1 MGEAEGR
8 RLPDWKVLWE
18 DHEGPVP
25 ARWAAEHATRFLAAT
40 VAVGTV
46 DQAML
51 AGLQV
56 KHAHLRGSALSRS
69 LLVIDE
75 VHASDAY
82 MTEVLAHLLKGHLAA
97 GGYAMLMSATL
108 GSRARVRWTGEPQP
122 DFKAACA
129 TPYPAVWVEEEAPR
143 AATAR
148 RSKEVSLQTVATMDP
163 AETAKLAVSA
173 AKRGARVLVVRN
185 TVKEAINTWQAVQ
198 GTGNASL
205 LMQAQGF
212 PALHHGRFAV
222 ERPGVARQSRGGD
235 PRSETG
241 TRLILGLHRAWNTDA
256 RTVARH

>member
-1 MGEAEGR
+1 
-8 RLPDWKVLWE
+8 
-18 DHEGPVP
+18 
-25 ARWAAEHATRFLAAT
+25 
-40 VAVGTV
+40 
-46 DQAML
+46 ML

-222 ERPGVARQSRGGD
+222 EDRELLDKAVEATLDPKRARGSSSGCIVLGTQTLEQSLD
-235 PRSETG
+235 IDADL
-241 TRLILGLHRAWNTDA
+241 LITDLCPMDVLLQRIGRLHRHDLPRPTGFE
-256 RTVARH
+256 VAPSTGIAA